1 MKVAMFILMLTRAFA
16 VMGVFYVL
24 SLTFLILM
32 STHCALSE
40 RLESRF
46 GH

>member
-1 MKVAMFILMLTRAFA
+1 MKVALFILMLSRALV

-24 SLTFLILM
+24 TLTFLILM